1 MERNKVVTSN
11 LIWRL
16 LERFGAQGVTF
27 IVSIVLARV
36 LEPSVYGTVA
46 LITIIT
52 TILQV
57 FVDSGLGTA
66 LIQKKDADS
75 LDFSTVFYFN
85 FLVGIVLYIG
95 LFAFAPYIANFYN
108 NMDLVPVIRVLGLI
122 LVISGFK
129 NIQNAYVS
137 KYLLFKLYFFATLG
151 GTITAGIVGIW
162 MVYHGYG
169 IWALVVQNIV
179 NQGFDTII
187 LWVLVKWRPTKEFS
201 ISRLRNLFSYAW
213 KLLLSSLLDTVWGQ
227 LRQLIIGKI
236 YSTNDLAYYNKGN
249 EFPNYTTLA
258 LNSSIDSVLLPVMS
272 QAQDSIDEVRS
283 MTRRAIKTSSFILW
297 PMMMGLAGCSSSFIC
312 LVLTDKWLPCVPYL
326 IIFCIVYAFY
336 PIHTANLNAIK
347 ALGRSD
353 LFLILEIIK
362 KILNLLVILLTVQFG
377 PFYMAL
383 GSIFVS
389 VCSQIINSWPNRK
402 LLNYKYQEQI
412 MDIFPYIVM
421 SVLMAGI
428 VYSIEL
434 LNLPN
439 LVTIGIQIPV
449 GIIFYIGV
457 SWILKIDSFVYCINI
472 LKKYVRRKQ

>member
-1 MERNKVVTSN
+1 MERNKVVKSN

-85 FLVGIVLYIG
+85 FLVCIVLYIG

>member
-85 FLVGIVLYIG
+85 FLVCIVLYIG

-169 IWALVVQNIV
+169 IWALVIQNIV
-179 NQGFDTII
+179 NQGIDTII

-457 SWILKIDSFVYCINI
+457 SWILKIDSFVYCITI

>member
-66 LIQKKDADS
+66 LIQKKDAYS

-85 FLVGIVLYIG
+85 FLVCIVLYIG

>member
-85 FLVGIVLYIG
+85 FLVCIVLYIG

>member
-85 FLVGIVLYIG
+85 FLVCIVLYIG
-95 LFAFAPYIANFYN
+95 LFAFAPYIATFYN

-122 LVISGFK
+122 LVISGSK

-428 VYSIEL
+428 VFSIVF
-434 LNLPN
+434 LNFSN
-439 LVTIGIQIPV
+439 LVNIGIQISV
-449 GIIFYIGV
+449 CQTHRSAHIH
-457 SWILKIDSFVYCINI
+457 
-472 LKKYVRRKQ
+472 

>member
-1 MERNKVVTSN
+1 MERNKVVTST

-85 FLVGIVLYIG
+85 FLVCIVLYIG

>member
-85 FLVGIVLYIG
+85 FLVCIVLYIG

-439 LVTIGIQIPV
+439 IVTIGIQIPV

>member
-85 FLVGIVLYIG
+85 FLVCIVLYIG

-169 IWALVVQNIV
+169 IWALVIQNIV
-179 NQGFDTII
+179 NQGIDTII